1 MFAMFFFAS
10 IPINPNRQFWI
21 KVSATQFKLESKT
34 LPLWVFSIEHMIEI
48 DFVQHSFRVNIQVLT
63 SFSKL
68 KRSFCYLLSYT
79 WQCFSVCVCSLFS
92 FVSFQFDWA
101 TCQKELSTE
110 WDIDT
115 ECTKCCCLNA
125 NIQTKRKRREME
137 WKPWESETKLKRKF
151 KWYGDGIRACIV

>member
-79 WQCFSVCVCSLFS
+79 WQCFSVCVCVRFSRSFHFNSIGQLAKRNCQPNGTLIQSAQSVVVSMRIFRQRERGEKWSESLENPKQNWS
-92 FVSFQFDWA
+92 ASSNGMA
-101 TCQKELSTE
+101 M
-110 WDIDT
+110 
-115 ECTKCCCLNA
+115 A
-125 NIQTKRKRREME
+125 
-137 WKPWESETKLKRKF
+137 
-151 KWYGDGIRACIV
+151 